1 MKTKFTGAFSLN
13 RKLTLSLFSFL
24 NSFTCIRIAKQKL
37 DNKIYGYQ
45 GEFDIIN
52 AGELWGTIGTKPST
66 QPNQFCAW
74 RPTKDGYGIEW
85 DGTEG
90 FTDYTEWLSYLI
102 NKILIPNHYIL
113 NGEVIWEGESK
124 HDFGKIIVIDNVIKI
139 QYQMNIPNEFP
150 IDMNM
155 RLDFPYIDK
164 DSQPKK
170 KKTKKDLEAII
181 ADQAYQITKL
191 KQLLN
196 ERNN

>member
-1 MKTKFTGAFSLN
+1 MKTKFTGSFSLN
-13 RKLTLSLFSFL
+13 RKLTMSLFSFL
-24 NSFTCIRIAKQKL
+24 KSFTSIRVARQNL

-45 GEFDIIN
+45 GEFDVIN
-52 AGELWGTIGTKPST
+52 AGEFWGTIGSKPLT

-85 DGTEG
+85 DGMES
-90 FTDYTEWLSYLI
+90 FTDYSEWLSYII

-113 NGEVIWEGESK
+113 NGEVTWEGEEK
-124 HDFGKIIVIDNVIKI
+124 GDIGKIIVKDNVI
-139 QYQMNIPNEFP
+139 NIRSQEASYELP
-150 IDMNM
+150 IDMSM
-155 RLDFPYIDK
+155 RLDYVYIDK

>member
-1 MKTKFTGAFSLN
+1 MKTKFTGSFSLN
-13 RKLTLSLFSFL
+13 RKLTMTLFSFL
-24 NSFTCIRIAKQKL
+24 NSFTSIRVARQNL
-37 DNKIYGYQ
+37 DNKVYGYL
-45 GEFDIIN
+45 GEFDVNN
-52 AGELWGTIGTKPST
+52 AGEFWSTIDSKPLT

-85 DGTEG
+85 DGMES
-90 FTDYTEWLSYLI
+90 FTDYGEWLSYII

-113 NGEVIWEGESK
+113 NGEVTWEGEGK
-124 HDFGKIIVIDNVIKI
+124 HDFGKIIVNDNIVNIR
-139 QYQMNIPNEFP
+139 YQMNASYELP
-150 IDMNM
+150 IDMSM
-155 RLDFPYIDK
+155 RLDYVYIDN